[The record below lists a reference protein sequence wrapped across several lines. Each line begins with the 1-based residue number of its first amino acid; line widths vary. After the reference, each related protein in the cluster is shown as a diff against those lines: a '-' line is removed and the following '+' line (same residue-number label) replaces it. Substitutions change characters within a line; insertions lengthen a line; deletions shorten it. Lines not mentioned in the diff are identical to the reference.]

1 MTAPNDRFHELRSL
15 LRSYEVVGYA
25 FDDTEEQPGAAL
37 DAYLRQ
43 AALHPARA
51 ARAAAEI
58 DDLLTVGLFS
68 SEIADDV
75 DLLPHINPPQGE
87 SVESCLA
94 VVRNHLASFLAEPGE
109 PSRIT
114 PRTSW
119 EWKERFPEFSHLLGS
134 YFHQDFSHEY
144 SSHKEAL
151 DDYISGVSPGDL
163 LCVTREMQDFLS
175 LSESD
180 HQLKEAAATLGLRV
194 APPRGVRLRQWL
206 VDVQGIIA
214 HHLQG

>member
-1 MTAPNDRFHELRSL
+1 MTAPSDRFHELRSL

-43 AALHPARA
+43 AVLHPARA

-58 DDLLTVGLFS
+58 DELLAVGLFS

-75 DLLPHINPPQGE
+75 DLLPHINPPHGK

-94 VVRNHLASFLAEPGE
+94 VVRNHLVRFLTGPGT
-109 PSRIT
+109 PSRIA
-114 PRTSW
+114 PQTSW
-119 EWKERFPEFSHLLGS
+119 EWKERFPELSHLLGA

-151 DDYISGVSPGDL
+151 DDYISGVSPDDL
-163 LCVTREMQDFLS
+163 RCVTQEIRDFLG
-175 LSESD
+175 LGESD
-180 HQLKEAAATLGLRV
+180 QQLKEAAATLGLRV

-214 HHLQG
+214 HHVQG